1 MHARSVLGGTD
12 ALKSTVL
19 VFALMYHSSEN
30 CGGLVVGIGPSSGK
44 FGKSR
49 IREIRTLGEAICEG
63 MSALRKRPVAY
74 IRTLGGMRVDT
85 IVKY

>member
-12 ALKSTVL
+12 ALRSTVL
-19 VFALMYHSSEN
+19 VLVLLYHSSGN
-30 CGGLVVGIGPSSGK
+30 RDGLVVGVGPSSGK

-49 IREIRTLGEAICEG
+49 IREVRTLGEAIYEG
-63 MSALRKRPVAY
+63 MSALHKESIAC